1 MLLTLSSLKSLLL
14 SHFKHWFSFSLNH
27 ERLSALNC
35 NEMPQYHFTHT
46 TKHFHFNANAFRCIL
61 CLLYRYLIV
70 FLFRI
75 SRPRPL
81 PPLAVSYFIY
91 IFALEDFYNFTWF
104 NFQAFSEWIQH
115 HSKHISCA
123 YLHVCVCVCVSN
135 VSQQLC
141 ACKYPI
147 HYNLLNHNMTFQCI
161 VTNSIAL
168 QRSRMHFGIDLIC
181 TRQKV
186 RTTHTHTHIYMHT
199 NRFQCLLLWASN

>member
-1 MLLTLSSLKSLLL
+1 MKCHNIISLTQQSISISTPTLSDTFFAYFIDIWLCFFSEYPHTAPFHRLLCHIL
-14 SHFKHWFSFSLNH
+14 FTFSLWKTSTISLDSIFK
-27 ERLSALNC
+27 RLASEYNITASISAA
-35 NEMPQYHFTHT
+35 HT
-46 TKHFHFNANAFRCIL
+46 
-61 CLLYRYLIV
+61 YMYM
-70 FLFRI
+70 
-75 SRPRPL
+75 
-81 PPLAVSYFIY
+81 
-91 IFALEDFYNFTWF
+91 
-104 NFQAFSEWIQH
+104 
-115 HSKHISCA
+115 
-123 YLHVCVCVCVSN
+123 CVCVSN